1 MKIGI
6 RTPSLK
12 KSLKARTTGR
22 LKRAVKKTYNPLYG
36 KKGMGLA
43 TDPKK
48 AIYNKVYEKV
58 TVDSLESL
66 KKEISNK
73 EDKIGNLN
81 KQSNQLD
88 GVINITIDSNT
99 QLTEEDENNIEKWEE
114 QTELWKENNEKY
126 RKYIS
131 ESLNISEEIF
141 EKNLYSKA
149 INQANI
155 KNKYSDRYTEL
166 CDRLLQL
173 LPYEIE
179 YDKKDAEIRNQEYRA
194 RGMGNHLVNYIRLLE
209 KQEKYNEIINVLR
222 YLLSL
227 GITEDGTKKGIKGR
241 IEKAITKFNEKFN
254 TNYIYRPDENLI
266 IDDNTGEIME

>member
-1 MKIGI
+1 
-6 RTPSLK
+6 
-12 KSLKARTTGR
+12 
-22 LKRAVKKTYNPLYG
+22 
-36 KKGMGLA
+36 MGFFF
-43 TDPKK
+43 D
-48 AIYNKVYEKV
+48 
-58 TVDSLESL
+58 DS
-66 KKEISNK
+66 KKETCSICGEKFISCYCLKDKNK
-73 EDKIGNLN
+73 ICKNCIKKLGGFWKSNWVNMTREEVMESLN
-81 KQSNQLD
+81 KQSYQLD

-99 QLTEEDENNIEKWEE
+99 QLTEEDENNIEKWEK

-209 KQEKYNEIINVLR
+209 KQEKYNEIINVSR

-241 IEKAITKFNEKFN
+241 IEKAVTKFNEKFN
-254 TNYIYRPDENLI
+254 TNYIYKPDEDLI
-266 IDDNTGEIME
+266 IDTNTGEIME

>member
-6 RTPSLK
+6 RTPNLK

-81 KQSNQLD
+81 KQRNQLD

-99 QLTEEDENNIEKWEE
+99 QLTEEDENNIEKWEK

-155 KNKYSDRYTEL
+155 KNKYSDKYTEL

-209 KQEKYNEIINVLR
+209 KQEKYNEIINVSR

-241 IEKAITKFNEKFN
+241 IEKAVTKFNEKFN
-254 TNYIYRPDENLI
+254 TNYIYKPDEDLI
-266 IDDNTGEIME
+266 IDTNTGEIME